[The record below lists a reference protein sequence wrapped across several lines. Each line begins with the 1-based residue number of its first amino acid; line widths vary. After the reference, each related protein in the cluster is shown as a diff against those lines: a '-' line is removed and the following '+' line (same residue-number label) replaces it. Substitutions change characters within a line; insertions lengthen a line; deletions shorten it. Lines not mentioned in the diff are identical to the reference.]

1 MIVAKLKRGG
11 FTCEMCKQHKI
22 GTYPYVYETF
32 EVGDIPSEELKICK
46 KCAKREHGDK
56 NKHKLEDVIEERTK
70 KWLNKKSQE

>member
-1 MIVAKLKRGG
+1 MVVARLQKKP
-11 FTCEMCKQHKI
+11 FSCEMCKQYKI
-22 GTYPYVYETF
+22 GASPYIYETF
-32 EVGDIPSEELKICK
+32 EVGDIPSKELKICN